1 MQYCISSLPDPVTV
15 IVVFLIRLNTCC
27 LSGISQHYSPA
38 SVIKGFNLENDF
50 IIKSGG
56 KDNVLVTVWDILL
69 ISNRDIN

>member
-1 MQYCISSLPDPVTV
+1 MQYCISSLPDPV
-15 IVVFLIRLNTCC
+15 IVVFLIRLDTCC

-38 SVIKGFNLENDF
+38 SVINGFNLENDF

-69 ISNRDIN
+69 VSKDRKSVV

>member
-1 MQYCISSLPDPVTV
+1 M
-15 IVVFLIRLNTCC
+15 VFLIRLDTCC

-69 ISNRDIN
+69 ISNK

>member
-1 MQYCISSLPDPVTV
+1 MQYCISSLPDPV
-15 IVVFLIRLNTCC
+15 IVVFLIRLDTCC

-56 KDNVLVTVWDILL
+56 KDNTCDGVGYI
-69 ISNRDIN
+69 IHIKPRH